1 MVLAHGVHRRYPA
14 LHWGLFVLSLVVLAL
29 LVARLLS
36 ITAATKEGQL
46 ASASMLPTI
55 PVGATITYDPRPATF
70 TRGEVVVMELEHGAG
85 RLLASRVVGLP
96 GETVEIRD
104 GRLFVNGLAND
115 PAPGVSMPAPVSLV
129 HLGPEQYFLL
139 GDNRTAAL
147 DSRVFG
153 PVERT
158 QILGVLL
165 S

>member
-1 MVLAHGVHRRYPA
+1 
-14 LHWGLFVLSLVVLAL
+14 
-29 LVARLLS
+29 
-36 ITAATKEGQL
+36 
-46 ASASMLPTI
+46 
-55 PVGATITYDPRPATF
+55 
-70 TRGEVVVMELEHGAG
+70 
-85 RLLASRVVGLP
+85 
-96 GETVEIRD
+96 
-104 GRLFVNGLAND
+104 
-115 PAPGVSMPAPVSLV
+115 MPAPVSLV